1 MIYDTLLQDLGDMSR
16 ESDSKQEQIT
26 EQKEAFVDVDKQKA
40 LNICDIAMKN
50 LKESQYVLKDGTLSE
65 ERSRISS
72 SDTFSFLREKLEY
85 DQELR
90 EKELKL
96 KKEERTEVRDAM
108 IQQQSQSNEV
118 LRIFTKQS
126 QANS

>member
-26 EQKEAFVDVDKQKA
+26 EQKEALVDVDKQKV

-50 LKESQYVLKDGTLSE
+50 LKESQQVLKDGTLSE

-85 DQELR
+85 NQKLR

-96 KKEERTEVRDAM
+96 KKEERTEVQDAM

>member
-26 EQKEAFVDVDKQKA
+26 EQKEALVDVDKQKV

-50 LKESQYVLKDGTLSE
+50 LKELQQVLKDGTLSE

-85 DQELR
+85 NQKLR

-96 KKEERTEVRDAM
+96 KKEERTEVQDAM

>member
-1 MIYDTLLQDLGDMSR
+1 
-16 ESDSKQEQIT
+16 
-26 EQKEAFVDVDKQKA
+26 
-40 LNICDIAMKN
+40 MKN